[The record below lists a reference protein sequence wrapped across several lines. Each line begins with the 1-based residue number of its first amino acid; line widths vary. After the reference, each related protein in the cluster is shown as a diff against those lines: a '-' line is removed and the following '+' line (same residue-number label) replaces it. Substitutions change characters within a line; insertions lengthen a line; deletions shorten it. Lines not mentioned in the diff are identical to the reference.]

1 VSRRRI
7 LLKDIIAVRIHPL
20 DPGDDML
27 PQKVLINV
35 GVDAF
40 ANANE
45 NDWTLPLAVTAYHSE
60 DHLLEWSL

>member
-1 VSRRRI
+1 
-7 LLKDIIAVRIHPL
+7 
-20 DPGDDML
+20 ML

-40 ANANE
+40 ASANE
-45 NDWTLPLAVTAYHSE
+45 NDWTLLLAVTAYHSE